1 MTDISSYIDAHLDEA
16 ISQLG
21 EYVALESVGA
31 LGQAIPETAAFVKQL
46 LSAVGAKVEVL
57 EKEKPGHP
65 VVVGELQGSSS
76 TTLLLYNH
84 YDVQPAEPFDL
95 WTSPPFEVRRD
106 GDLLY
111 GRGIS
116 DNKGHLISRLLA
128 IKALQDANGGSL
140 PITIKFLIEGD
151 EEIGSPKLEE
161 FVKQHQERLAS
172 DVALHEGGGVNPTGR
187 PLVSLG
193 VKGIFAV
200 QMRVRTA
207 VRDSHSSIGVT
218 VPNAAWRLVW
228 ALASLKDA
236 DERIRIDG
244 FYDDV
249 KPPTEQ
255 EEAFLREL
263 PSEEESLLERLELSG
278 FVCGVRGYDY
288 QRRLIFEPTCT
299 INGISG
305 GYEGKGMKTVLP
317 AEAGAKLDFRLV
329 PDQDPDDIA
338 EKLRKHLDS
347 EGFEDVQFTTA
358 EGEFPARTDASH
370 PFVEVVRSTAREVYG
385 QEPITTPNAPSTQ
398 PLHPMMSILGVPMAS
413 AGISNPDGRAHAP
426 DENIRIPDFISGTKH
441 VAAIIERLGEA

>member
-16 ISQLG
+16 VSQLG

>member
-57 EKEKPGHP
+57 EKEQPGHP
-65 VVVGELQGSSS
+65 VVVGELQGSSP

-106 GDLLY
+106 GDLLF

-172 DVALHEGGGVNPTGR
+172 DVSLHEGGGVNPTGR

-263 PSEEESLLERLELSG
+263 PSEEESLLERLELSD

-329 PDQDPDDIA
+329 PDQDPNDIA

-426 DENIRIPDFISGTKH
+426 DENIRIPDFISGTRH